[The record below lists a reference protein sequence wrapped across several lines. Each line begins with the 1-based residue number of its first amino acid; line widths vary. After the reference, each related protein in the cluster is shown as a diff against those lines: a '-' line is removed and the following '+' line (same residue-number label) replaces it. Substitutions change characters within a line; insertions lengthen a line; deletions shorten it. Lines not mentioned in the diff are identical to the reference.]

1 MAAAAEGIT
10 LLRPFTGFEPF
21 AAQVQQELPQLP
33 ALQAIGGALLRIA
46 VFTTGPVR
54 LDAMGLQ
61 QRAGWIAQPLLQLLQ
76 IGWLLLIQGPALIHR
91 PGHPSGV
98 DGCQSW

>member
-10 LLRPFTGFEPF
+10 LLRPFTGFKPF

-33 ALQAIGGALLRIA
+33 ALQAIGGALLRIPA
-46 VFTTGPVR
+46 FTTGPVR

-61 QRAGWIAQPLLQLLQ
+61 QRAG
-76 IGWLLLIQGPALIHR
+76 
-91 PGHPSGV
+91 
-98 DGCQSW
+98 